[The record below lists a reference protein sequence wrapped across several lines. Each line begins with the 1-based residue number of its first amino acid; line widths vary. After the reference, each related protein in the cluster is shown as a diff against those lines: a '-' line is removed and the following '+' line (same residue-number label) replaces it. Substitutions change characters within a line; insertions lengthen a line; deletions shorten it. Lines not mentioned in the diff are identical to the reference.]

1 MSFLTSAIHQNFR
14 ARLQRGREVV
24 DTETAGRFEQ
34 DRVPALT
41 SKEFIYAEQV
51 VFHFIMS
58 QETALH
64 PARTKEVHTQGSA

>member
-1 MSFLTSAIHQNFR
+1 M
-14 ARLQRGREVV
+14 V